1 MGKNNWELS
10 ENLKT
15 KRWYLT
21 IPAGADTYPSIDD
34 IKNLAISKSID
45 SYSLLS
51 DQLLE
56 RAIKRAQDCA
66 GEDYSFPIVLEP
78 TFDVRINISQD
89 KTSASLYIRKAADR
103 KIPLD
108 FKLVSTAINNSHLKG
123 LDAVKVKE
131 ELTRF
136 RDSPSLELKD
146 FVIASGTPAG
156 RGPQRELVALCEWI
170 PEEEKTAV
178 LPKLVEYYASLPAT
192 NDDKIFPID
201 ETTKIARVD
210 TKQTVFALSFAEQGT
225 AGIDVYGKE
234 IPGMPGNDPFF
245 QTSGSITVGS
255 QGIKSET
262 KGLLLFTEQAS
273 CQKLRLVQYV
283 DGKATP
289 VISEDQMTVSL
300 ILESDE
306 GAGELLSATA
316 ALDTLAKQGIQGKID
331 KELIGTTITR
341 VRSTKKSEEII
352 IVRGKAPV
360 PKGSSRITW
369 FTTNNVGSSPITITS
384 GDRILSA
391 ETLPSGDNGYDIY
404 GTVLKAETGESAIV
418 PEHDDTIAEETE
430 GAIHTY
436 TAKISGNLVLAD
448 NKLSISDTREITG
461 DIDETTGDLHFPG
474 NIALTG
480 TIKAGRIV
488 KAAGTLKIDGDS
500 EASLV
505 SADTTVSMT
514 GGIRGEGRGTV
525 WAKHE
530 IFMAFAENARI
541 LAGQDIS
548 INDYCFQCTVKTN
561 GTLFMKGNPAVLLGG
576 TIHASKGVEVYEL
589 GSEKTI
595 RTSISFGQNYLVSDQ
610 INVCEKEVEKI
621 REEVFKIDEMMKRI
635 STTDPKIHELRRK
648 KLELLKKNDKLTVRI
663 FTLKEQ
669 YETHII
675 SHIRVEN
682 IVYPGVILESH
693 GRYFE
698 VREQKTHVIFIF
710 DQSTGQIT
718 CNPIDTQE
726 K

>member
-21 IPAGADTYPSIDD
+21 IPAGVDVYPSISD
-34 IKNLAISKSID
+34 IKNLAMSKSID
-45 SYSLLS
+45 SFSLLS

-56 RAIKRAQDCA
+56 KSINRAKDCT

-89 KTSASLYIRKAADR
+89 KTSASLYIRKAADK

-108 FKLVSTAINNSHLKG
+108 FKLISTAINNSHLKG
-123 LDAVKVKE
+123 MDAAKVKE

-136 RDSPSLELKD
+136 RDSPSLELND
-146 FVIASGTPAG
+146 FIIATGTPAG

-170 PEEEKTAV
+170 PDEEKAAV
-178 LPKLVEYYASLPAT
+178 LPRLIEYYKALPAT
-192 NDDKIFPID
+192 NDEKIFPLA

-210 TKQTVFALSFAEQGT
+210 EKQTIFALSFADQGT

-245 QTSGSITVGS
+245 QTVGNITVGA
-255 QGIKSET
+255 QGVKATS
-262 KGLLLFTEQAS
+262 KGLVLYSEKEGRQRIRMVPYA
-273 CQKLRLVQYV
+273 

-289 VISEDQMTVSL
+289 VISEDKMTVSL

-306 GAGELLSATA
+306 GAGEFLTATA

-331 KELIGTTITR
+331 KDLIGTTISR

-352 IVRGKAPV
+352 IARGKAPV

-369 FTTNNVGSSPITITS
+369 FTVNQIGEAPVTVAS
-384 GDRILSA
+384 GDKILAA
-391 ETLPSGDNGYDIY
+391 ETLPSGDNGYDVY
-404 GTVLKAETGESAIV
+404 GAVLKAETGESAIV
-418 PEHDDTIAEETE
+418 PEHDETITEETE
-430 GAIHTY
+430 GAIRTY
-436 TAKISGNLVLAD
+436 TAAMSGNLMLTG
-448 NKLSISDTREITG
+448 NKLSISDTREIAG
-461 DIDETTGDLHFPG
+461 DIDNATGDVHFPG
-474 NIALTG
+474 NIALAG

-500 EASLV
+500 ESSLV
-505 SADTTVSMT
+505 SADMSVIMT

-525 WAKHE
+525 WAKQE
-530 IFMAFAENARI
+530 IIMAYAENARI

-610 INVCEKEVEKI
+610 INVCEKEVVKI
-621 REEVFKIDEMMKRI
+621 KEEVLKIDEMMKRI
-635 STTDPKIHELRRK
+635 STTDPTIHELRRK

-675 SHIRVEN
+675 SHVKVEN
-682 IVYPGVILESH
+682 TVYPGVILESH

-698 VREQKTHVIFIF
+698 VREQKNHVIFIF
-710 DQSTGQIT
+710 DQGTGQIT
-718 CNPIDTQE
+718 CNPINDTQE
-726 K
+726 

>member
-1 MGKNNWELS
+1 MSKINWELS

-21 IPAGADTYPSIDD
+21 IPAGADLYPSIDD
-34 IKNLAISKSID
+34 IKQLSMTKSID
-45 SYSLLS
+45 SFSLLS

-56 RAIKRAQDCA
+56 KSLQRAKDCT
-66 GEDYSFPIVLEP
+66 GEDYSFPIVLES
-78 TFDVRINISQD
+78 TFDVRINVSQD
-89 KTSASLYIRKAADR
+89 KTKASLYIRKAADR

-123 LDAVKVKE
+123 LDAAKIKE

-136 RDSPSLELKD
+136 KDSPSLELND
-146 FVIASGTPAG
+146 FVIATGTPAG
-156 RGPQRELVALCEWI
+156 RGAQRELVALCEWI
-170 PEEEKTAV
+170 PEAELADI
-178 LPKLVEYYASLPAT
+178 LPRLIEHYAALPAT
-192 NDDKIFPID
+192 NDDKIFPIA
-201 ETTKIARVD
+201 ETTQIARVD
-210 TKQTVFALSFAEQGT
+210 VNQAVFGLSPAEQGT
-225 AGIDVYGKE
+225 TGIDVYGKE

-245 QTSGSITVGS
+245 QVLGNITVGT
-255 QGIKSET
+255 QGLKST
-262 KGLLLFTEQAS
+262 SKGLLLFSEKES
-273 CQKLRLVQYV
+273 CQRIRIIPYA

-289 VISEDQMTVSL
+289 VISEDKMIVSL
-300 ILESDE
+300 ILESDDGG
-306 GAGELLSATA
+306 GAFLSATS

-331 KELIGTTITR
+331 KELIGTTITN

-352 IVRGKAPV
+352 IARGKAPV
-360 PKGSSRITW
+360 PKGSSRIIW
-369 FTTNNVGSSPITITS
+369 FTANQVGIAPVTITS
-384 GDRILSA
+384 GDKILSA
-391 ETLPSGDNGYDIY
+391 ETLPSGDNGYDVY
-404 GTVLKAETGESAIV
+404 GTVLKAETGESMAV
-418 PEHDDTIAEETE
+418 PAHDGTISEETE

-436 TAKISGNLVLAD
+436 TAQISGQLVLTD
-448 NKLSISDTREITG
+448 NMLSISDTREITG

-474 NIALTG
+474 NIALSG
-480 TIKAGRIV
+480 TIKSGRIV
-488 KAAGTLKIDGDS
+488 KAAGNLKIEGSS

-505 SADTTVSMT
+505 SADNSVTMT

-525 WAKHE
+525 WAKQE

-621 REEVFKIDEMMKRI
+621 KEEVVKIDELMKRI

-682 IVYPGVILESH
+682 TVYPGVILESH

-718 CNPIDTQE
+718 CNPIDTA
-726 K
+726 